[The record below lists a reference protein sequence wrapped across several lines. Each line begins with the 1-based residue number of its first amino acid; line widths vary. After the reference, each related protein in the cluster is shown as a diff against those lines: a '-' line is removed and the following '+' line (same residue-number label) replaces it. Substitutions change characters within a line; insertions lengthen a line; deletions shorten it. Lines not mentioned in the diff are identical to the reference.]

1 MESGPIRV
9 RLSILMFVQ
18 YMGIGA
24 WAVPLATFLS
34 MSPALGG
41 LGFSPTQV
49 ALIYSASAFVGLIAP
64 LFLGL
69 LADRL
74 FAAEKLLGVLHL
86 AMAVV
91 LFYAGEYCAGRQAV
105 LRLTPDTF
113 GDVRET
119 FRTLFLFMLANAVFM
134 VLSISVCN
142 VVTLR
147 NLKNPKKS
155 FGSVRLFGT
164 VSWIVINIAV
174 DVFGTAFSP
183 MPLYVAAAC
192 SVAAGLYAFTLPH
205 TPPTGHGKSFGE
217 AIGLPALGMFRN
229 PGFRVLILSALCMA
243 AIQQFY
249 SVYTNKFLADL
260 GASKPT
266 ALQTAAQFSEVACML
281 LFPFALAKFG
291 MKWTLAVGIFGWAV
305 RNAIFATESIWLI
318 GGLGLPLHGMCYT
331 FFFVVANVYVDRQ
344 APADLRASAQG
355 IFAFTSMGC
364 GTLLGNFVSGQVLED
379 MQTGGQTEWTFFWL
393 VPCLAALAV
402 FVFFVAFYTER
413 APETVPSLPIEQLA
427 PNPAG

>member
-1 MESGPIRV
+1 
-9 RLSILMFVQ
+9 
-18 YMGIGA
+18 
-24 WAVPLATFLS
+24 
-34 MSPALGG
+34 
-41 LGFSPTQV
+41 
-49 ALIYSASAFVGLIAP
+49 
-64 LFLGL
+64 
-69 LADRL
+69 
-74 FAAEKLLGVLHL
+74 
-86 AMAVV
+86 
-91 LFYAGEYCAGRQAV
+91 
-105 LRLTPDTF
+105 
-113 GDVRET
+113 
-119 FRTLFLFMLANAVFM
+119 
-134 VLSISVCN
+134 
-142 VVTLR
+142 
-147 NLKNPKKS
+147 
-155 FGSVRLFGT
+155 
-164 VSWIVINIAV
+164 
-174 DVFGTAFSP
+174 
-183 MPLYVAAAC
+183 MPR
-192 SVAAGLYAFTLPH
+192 

-217 AIGLPALGMFRN
+217 AIGLPTLGMFRN

-260 GASKPT
+260 GAPKPT

-379 MQTGGQTEWTFFWL
+379 MQTGGRTEWTFFWL